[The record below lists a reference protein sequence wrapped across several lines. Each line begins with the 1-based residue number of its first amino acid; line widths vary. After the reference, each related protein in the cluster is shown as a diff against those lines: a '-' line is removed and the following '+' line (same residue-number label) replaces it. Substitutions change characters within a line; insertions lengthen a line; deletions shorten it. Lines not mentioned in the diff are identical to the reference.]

1 MSLRAAHELRE
12 AFKKTQKS
20 VTNVTLWGGG
30 FEGFPYLELDLNF
43 SVGAAHKNFA
53 FVFSQL
59 SPLALS
65 SKF

>member
-12 AFKKTQKS
+12 AFKKTQKKCDKCH
-20 VTNVTLWGGG
+20 TLGGG
-30 FEGFPYLELDLNF
+30 FEGFSYLELDLNF

>member
-12 AFKKTQKS
+12 AFKKKPKS
-20 VTNVTLWGGG
+20 GGG